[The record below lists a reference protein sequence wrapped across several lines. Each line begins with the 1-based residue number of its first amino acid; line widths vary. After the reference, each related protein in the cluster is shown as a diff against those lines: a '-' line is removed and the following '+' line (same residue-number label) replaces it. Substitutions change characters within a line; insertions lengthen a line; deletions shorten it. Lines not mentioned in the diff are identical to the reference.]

1 MKHKPWHVVTRGR
14 RSGVGLRFVFIFITA
29 FASPSTLLAS
39 VNGHGGSPE
48 RPSYLLTVI
57 QSFRGGTSPS
67 GTCLSILSLF
77 LPQASTLRPQIL
89 SSCGCLDIGAP
100 SRSPSCPPAAFGTRS
115 QAPGRGA
122 PELAEAGIRLG
133 RGGRDW
139 RRPGLRGGLRS
150 VWGRGYGADRP
161 SIGGGRGR
169 RRVLWTRAGR
179 GGQRDEELGEA
190 GREMSDAAASR
201 ERDSAGWRA
210 VGSWAGTLG
219 RGRRRAKLSGGQ
231 GLRFGP
237 WTHGA
242 KAEVLRRCGSC
253 G

>member
-122 PELAEAGIRLG
+122 PELAEVFLTLTVQGQMGKACC
-133 RGGRDW
+133 
-139 RRPGLRGGLRS
+139 
-150 VWGRGYGADRP
+150 
-161 SIGGGRGR
+161 
-169 RRVLWTRAGR
+169 LWTIAPGVRINQKTR
-179 GGQRDEELGEA
+179 
-190 GREMSDAAASR
+190 S
-201 ERDSAGWRA
+201 
-210 VGSWAGTLG
+210 
-219 RGRRRAKLSGGQ
+219 Q
-231 GLRFGP
+231 GKTALP
-237 WTHGA
+237 SCVPL
-242 KAEVLRRCGSC
+242 KA
-253 G
+253 